1 MNSDFP
7 ALVPQSPV
15 NISTSDTST
24 QSFDT
29 VLDSNYQSSPVEIF
43 NNGKNIDGEFGTEQN
58 FVTYQGERYY
68 LNEFHFHTSSE
79 HSFNGQTADGEI
91 HLVHTSSTG
100 KNLVVGILLD
110 GVAANSPD
118 GNLINPE
125 LTSFLGQL
133 DQSLQEASTIIEGG
147 EFDPSQLIANDTQ
160 VYNYGGSLTTAPFTD
175 VAWVVAAQPL
185 LVNESDLQ
193 NFSNLQ
199 NSFYNNNGL
208 NNRDIQNELFIGTNG
223 DDFLQGDRNG
233 VTGFSDDLIYARNGN
248 DSLNGGIGNDKLYGE
263 GGEDI
268 IFAGSG
274 DDLLVGDNNLT
285 GINSDS
291 YATDIL
297 IGGDGQDQLYLDG
310 DDLAV
315 GGASNRFDADLIE
328 LLNDEPFEAESNFF
342 DQQQD
347 TFTFANNGNGYTA
360 TIVGFE
366 AGIDQLDLKQY
377 NLGSV
382 DSPQSFQSIE
392 QQGENENVWWEYKTA
407 NVNGAEVV
415 LRIDADPNAVNAAL
429 V

>member
-7 ALVPQSPV
+7 TSVPQSPV
-15 NISTSDTST
+15 NVSTSDTST

-29 VLDSNYQSSPVEIF
+29 VVNSNYQSSPVEIF
-43 NNGKNIDGEFGTEQN
+43 NNGKNIDGEFETQQN
-58 FVTYQGERYY
+58 YVTYQGERYY

-110 GVAANSPD
+110 GVTSTSPNS
-118 GNLINPE
+118 NLINSE

-133 DQSLQEASTIIEGG
+133 DGSLQDTNTIIEGG
-147 EFDPSQLIANDTQ
+147 EFDPSQLISNDSQ

-175 VAWVVAAQPL
+175 VTWIVAAQPL

-199 NSFYNNNGL
+199 ASFYDNNGL
-208 NNRDIQNELFIGTNG
+208 NNRDIQNELFLGTDN
-223 DDFLQGDRNG
+223 DNFLQGDRNG
-233 VTGFSDDLIYARNGN
+233 LTGFSDDLMYGRDGDDI
-248 DSLNGGIGNDKLYGE
+248 LNGGIGNDKLFGE

-274 DDLLVGDNNLT
+274 DDLLVGDNDLA

-297 IGGDGQDQLYLDG
+297 IGGDGKDQLYLTG
-310 DDLAV
+310 DDIAV
-315 GGASNRFDADLIE
+315 GGAANSFDADLIE
-328 LLNDEPFEAESNFF
+328 TLNNEPFETESNFF
-342 DQQQD
+342 DRQQD
-347 TFTFANNGNGYTA
+347 TFTFVNNGDGYTA

-366 AGIDQLDLKQY
+366 AGLDRLDLRQY

-392 QQGENENVWWEYKTA
+392 QKDGDENSWWEYKTA
-407 NVNGAEVV
+407 NVNGAEVS
-415 LRIDADPNAVNAAL
+415 LRIDANPDAVNAAL